1 MRPKASRFD
10 QQPSDKELQ
19 SAEPSVGLMPESE
32 VSAHVMPAP
41 ADLICKAVDLM
52 PESDS
57 AHVMPF
63 PEPIMP
69 SVTLPEGET
78 GDKELQSVEPSVG
91 LMPESDASAHV
102 ISMPAPADP
111 EAPVGLMPESDASA
125 HVISMPAPAD
135 PEAPVDLMRE
145 SDSAHVMPVHAP
157 DDKAVELK
165 NSSISASLDGLMPI
179 HAPNINEA
187 MDHDGAVLEAVQRY
201 TGYGT
206 TLNGFYDSLPVQR
219 VNGLICTTV
228 LLYYCTTVLLYY
240 CTTVLLYYCTTVLL
254 YYVYC
259 TTVLAYY
266 TYYSYCTTTLVV
278 SVSKSGV
285 TCG

>member
-78 GDKELQSVEPSVG
+78 GDKELQSDEPS
-91 LMPESDASAHV
+91 
-102 ISMPAPADP
+102 
-111 EAPVGLMPESDASA
+111 VGLMPESDASA

-201 TGYGT
+201 TGT

-240 CTTVLLYYCTTVLL
+240 CTTVLLYYCTTVLRIL
-254 YYVYC
+254 YYC
-259 TTVLAYY
+259 TTVLYVLQLLYY
-266 TYYSYCTTTLVV
+266 HSSSFSL
-278 SVSKSGV
+278 
-285 TCG
+285 

>member
-1 MRPKASRFD
+1 MK
-10 QQPSDKELQ
+10 Q
-19 SAEPSVGLMPESE
+19 SAEPSMPESE
-32 VSAHVMPAP
+32 IGAHVMPAP
-41 ADLICKAVDLM
+41 ADLM
-52 PESDS
+52 PE
-57 AHVMPF
+57 
-63 PEPIMP
+63 PEPIIP
-69 SVTLPEGET
+69 SVTLPGGET
-78 GDKELQSVEPSVG
+78 GDKELQSDESSVG
-91 LMPESDASAHV
+91 LMPESESDASAHV
-102 ISMPAPADP
+102 I
-111 EAPVGLMPESDASA
+111 L
-125 HVISMPAPAD
+125 ISMPAPAD

-240 CTTVLLYYCTTVLL
+240 CTTVLHYDYK
-254 YYVYC
+254 
-259 TTVLAYY
+259 
-266 TYYSYCTTTLVV
+266 LV
-278 SVSKSGV
+278 
-285 TCG
+285 